1 MTVEKSIREQICE
14 RIMALLQ
21 PVAVAGKAT
30 LLRSPTLAIPE
41 EDCPA
46 LLVYPVKGT
55 VNVKN
60 VAERTLSVRVT
71 VLARGSDT
79 ETAELQAD
87 GLMVLVHRALMS
99 KDWGGLCQKVVDE
112 DWELDTEDADPAVV
126 AIPMN
131 FRFEFRTAVD
141 DLTVKR

>member
-1 MTVEKSIREQICE
+1 MTKSIREQICE
-14 RIMALLQ
+14 RVMDLLQ
-21 PVAVAGKAT
+21 PVAVASKAS
-30 LLRSPTLAIPE
+30 LIRSPTLAVPE

-46 LLVYPVKGT
+46 LLVYPVKGS
-55 VNVKN
+55 VAVKN

-79 ETAELQAD
+79 ITAELQAD
-87 GLMVLVHRALMS
+87 ALMVLAHRALMS
-99 KDWGGLCQKVVDE
+99 KENWGGLCQKVVDE
-112 DWELDTEDADPAVV
+112 DWELDTEDADPEVV

-131 FRFEFRTAVD
+131 FLFEFRTAVD